1 MEFVVEGGQDGGVE
15 GLKLMKTP
23 KLQLTAEQPSIKK
36 DWNLPKMI
44 LYIQRQRRNHNET
57 VGGSALTI

>member
-23 KLQLTAEQPSIKK
+23 KLQLTAEQPSMKK
-36 DWNLPKMI
+36 DVLCKFRLWKTWE
-44 LYIQRQRRNHNET
+44 LYKY
-57 VGGSALTI
+57 V